1 MRGTPFARLRSGA
14 DSETNPPPDHGDE
27 FFPTLIPIPISA

>member
-1 MRGTPFARLRSGA
+1 MLAERGGLGDKPA
-14 DSETNPPPDHGDE
+14 PDHGDE